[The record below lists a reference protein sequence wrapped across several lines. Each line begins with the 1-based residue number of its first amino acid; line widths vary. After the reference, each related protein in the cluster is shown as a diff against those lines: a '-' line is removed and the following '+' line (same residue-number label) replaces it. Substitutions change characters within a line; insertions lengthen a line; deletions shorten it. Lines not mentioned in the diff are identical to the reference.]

1 MGSERHYTPEEVT
14 AIVASALRRHRDS
27 EAISHDVLLETAAE
41 LGIPRHAIE
50 EAARHLASERDMDLA
65 RKKWLSRQRRE
76 FHNHLVSYIIV
87 NVFLMLIDISLSGG
101 VWFYWCLGFWGIGLA
116 FHTYSTFFPDPEEVE
131 KGARKILAKERQ
143 KNRVLDLLGMGGE

>member
-87 NVFLMLIDISLSGG
+87 N
-101 VWFYWCLGFWGIGLA
+101 
-116 FHTYSTFFPDPEEVE
+116 
-131 KGARKILAKERQ
+131 
-143 KNRVLDLLGMGGE
+143 